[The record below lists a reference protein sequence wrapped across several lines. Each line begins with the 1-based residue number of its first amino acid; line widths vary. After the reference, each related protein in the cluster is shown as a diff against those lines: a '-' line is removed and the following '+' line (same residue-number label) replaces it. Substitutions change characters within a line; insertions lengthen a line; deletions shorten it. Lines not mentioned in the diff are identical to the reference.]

1 MIFAYDKVYLR
12 IAQRLLGDML
22 NYAVYDC
29 GYELEEYYRLFL
41 ESDYSRRF
49 AKGDLFVIA
58 GMSGAELAIK
68 VLDIP
73 DDDISM
79 PSYNTAKSQE
89 YWTGWLLAYY
99 QWESNKPFDL
109 IDREIPIS
117 KIRNMYNPYHEM
129 DISAAI
135 LKMRELSQN
144 ARVDTYLK
152 KLRQRAGLSQSQLAV
167 ETGIPVKTIQQYEQ
181 RRKDINKAQVEY
193 VIRLSKALCC
203 EPQEILEEQS
213 SVV

>member
-1 MIFAYDKVYLR
+1 MIYAYDKVYLR
-12 IAQRLLGDML
+12 IAQRSLGDML

-73 DDDISM
+73 DDDIIM

-99 QWESNKPFDL
+99 QWESNKSFDL

-135 LKMRELSQN
+135 LKLREMSQ
-144 ARVDTYLK
+144 ASRAETYLK
-152 KLRQRAGLSQSQLAV
+152 KLRKRAGISQSVLAE

-203 EPQEILEEQS
+203 EPQDILEDE
-213 SVV
+213 